1 MVTMGGLKHVE
12 KSWGEWLT
20 LDRMASD
27 LSSIS
32 SKHIKTH
39 THTKKIFSGNQ
50 MSLLMLLLMHILE
63 LEYFIR

>member
-1 MVTMGGLKHVE
+1 MMVTMGGLKHVE
-12 KSWGEWLT
+12 KSCGEWLT

-39 THTKKIFSGNQ
+39 THQKDIFRKSDVLINANVNA
-50 MSLLMLLLMHILE
+50 HTRIRIL
-63 LEYFIR
+63 Y